1 MSEVRLNILEASR
14 ALCGAIHGSVAE
26 AAVAG
31 LSAQPETIEELQ
43 DAVALWVA
51 KADPSA
57 TRTTKDVDLL
67 VERSDLAQI
76 NQVMRELGFEKQEL
90 RRLVLFVDPEAP
102 SRRSGVHLV
111 WAGEKVLPSYAHA
124 APTLT
129 ATVRDPEG
137 FWVLDLPALVGMKL
151 TSLRDIDKVHI
162 ADLLR
167 VDMVS
172 PRLRRSLPPDL
183 RRRLED
189 IEATLEDE

>member
-1 MSEVRLNILEASR
+1 MSGAMSYRAFATAMEQVERRLRKVTA
-14 ALCGAIHGSVAE
+14 ALD
-26 AAVAG
+26 AAGIRYAVIG
-31 LSAQPETIEELQ
+31 GN
-43 DAVALWVA
+43 AVALWIA

-67 VERSDLAQI
+67 VERSDLDRI
-76 NQVMRELGFEKQEL
+76 NRVMCALGFERQEL

-111 WAGEKVLPSYAHA
+111 WAGEKVLSSYAHA
-124 APTLT
+124 APALT
-129 ATVRDPEG
+129 ERVRDPEG
-137 FWVLDLPALVGMKL
+137 FWVLDLPALVRMKL

-167 VDMVS
+167 VGMLTQ
-172 PRLRRSLPPDL
+172 RMRASLPPDL

-189 IEATLEDE
+189 IESTLEDE

>member
-1 MSEVRLNILEASR
+1 MSGALSYRAFAMAMELVERRLRKVTAALDAASIR
-14 ALCGAIHGSVAE
+14 Y
-26 AAVAG
+26 AVIG
-31 LSAQPETIEELQ
+31 GN
-43 DAVALWVA
+43 AVALWVA

-67 VERSDLAQI
+67 VERSDLDRI
-76 NQVMRELGFEKQEL
+76 SQVMHELGFEKQEL

-102 SRRSGVHLV
+102 SRRSGIHLV

-129 ATVRDPEG
+129 ETVRDPEG

-167 VDMVS
+167 VNMVS
-172 PRLRRSLPPDL
+172 QRLRGSLPPDL

-189 IEATLEDE
+189 IESTLEDE

>member
-1 MSEVRLNILEASR
+1 MAMELVERRLRKVTAALDAANIR
-14 ALCGAIHGSVAE
+14 Y
-26 AAVAG
+26 AVIG
-31 LSAQPETIEELQ
+31 GN
-43 DAVALWVA
+43 AVALWVA

-67 VERSDLAQI
+67 VERSDLDRI
-76 NQVMRELGFEKQEL
+76 SQVMHELGFEKQEL

-111 WAGEKVLPSYAHA
+111 WAGEKVLPSYAHP

-129 ATVRDPEG
+129 ETVRDPEG

-167 VDMVS
+167 VDMIS
-172 PRLRRSLPPDL
+172 QRLRGSLPPDL

-189 IEATLEDE
+189 IEFSLEDE

>member
-1 MSEVRLNILEASR
+1 MSGALSYRAFAMAMELVERRLRKVTA
-14 ALCGAIHGSVAE
+14 ALD
-26 AAVAG
+26 AAGIRYAVIG
-31 LSAQPETIEELQ
+31 GN
-43 DAVALWVA
+43 AVALWVA

-57 TRTTKDVDLL
+57 TRTTKDIDLL
-67 VERSDLAQI
+67 VERSDLDRI
-76 NQVMRELGFEKQEL
+76 NRVMHELGFEKQEL

-124 APTLT
+124 APALT
-129 ATVRDPEG
+129 ETVRDPEG
-137 FWVLDLPALVGMKL
+137 FWVLDLPALVRMKL

-167 VDMVS
+167 VGMVS
-172 PRLRRSLPPDL
+172 QRLRGSLPPDL

-189 IEATLEDE
+189 IEPTLEDE

>member
-1 MSEVRLNILEASR
+1 MSGALSYRAFAMAMELVERRLRKVTAALDAASIR
-14 ALCGAIHGSVAE
+14 Y
-26 AAVAG
+26 AVIG
-31 LSAQPETIEELQ
+31 GN
-43 DAVALWVA
+43 AVALWVA

-67 VERSDLAQI
+67 VERSDLDRI
-76 NQVMRELGFEKQEL
+76 SQVMHELGFEKQEL

-111 WAGEKVLPSYAHA
+111 WAGEKVLPSYTHA

>member
-1 MSEVRLNILEASR
+1 MSGALSYRAFTMAMELVERRLRKVTAALDAASIR
-14 ALCGAIHGSVAE
+14 Y
-26 AAVAG
+26 AVIG
-31 LSAQPETIEELQ
+31 GN
-43 DAVALWVA
+43 AVALWVA

-67 VERSDLAQI
+67 VERSDLDRI
-76 NQVMRELGFEKQEL
+76 SQVMHELGFEKQEL
-90 RRLVLFVDPEAP
+90 RRFVLFVDPEAP
-102 SRRSGVHLV
+102 SRRSGIHLV
-111 WAGEKVLPSYAHA
+111 WAGEKVLLSYAHA

-129 ATVRDPEG
+129 ETVRDPEG

-167 VDMVS
+167 VNMVS
-172 PRLRRSLPPDL
+172 QRLRGSLPPDL

-189 IEATLEDE
+189 IESTLEDE